1 MNALLEPLPEVAR
14 PFFEARPRLQWLA
27 HFWWKFFTKWSADEC
42 PLHAAALAFFG
53 LLSLFPVTIAAVVLL
68 AKFLAGNPQ
77 IVSVVQTGLQHWVQG
92 FFPGAAGNE
101 ISKELTHVVT
111 GLAGRSDPATVGL
124 LAVVPLLW
132 SGRAYFDT
140 LAVVL
145 NNVWPETEQRSFWN
159 HQLVLWSTFLG
170 AGALWLLSTFATFAL
185 QIVRGLG
192 DYLPAIIG
200 THLHEVSFYDGF
212 GRFVAWL
219 LTVLMFW
226 MIYRFLPNRHT
237 KQARRVVL
245 FAALVAALLWEFAK
259 WAFSAFLGNLSRYET
274 TYGSV
279 AGVVLTLLWI
289 YFSSQIILAGAEA
302 AAAFE
307 TTRAAAER
315 NKISHEPTTEQ
326 RTDESASARPDEG
339 A

>member
-1 MNALLEPLPEVAR
+1 MNALLEPLPEQVR
-14 PFFEARPRLQWLA
+14 PYLQGHPRGQWLA
-27 HFWWKFFTKWSADEC
+27 HFGWKFVTKWSEDQCA
-42 PLHAAALAFFG
+42 LYAAALAFFG
-53 LLSLFPVTIAAVVLL
+53 LLSLFPVTIAAIVLL
-68 AKFLAGNPQ
+68 AKFLAGNPK
-77 IVSVVQTGLQHWVQG
+77 VVATVQTGLQHWVQG

-101 ISKELTHVVT
+101 ISQELAHVVT
-111 GLAGRSDPATVGL
+111 GLAGRSDAAAVGL

-145 NNVWPETEQRSFWN
+145 NNVWPQTTQRSFWG

-192 DYLPAIIG
+192 DYLPSIIG
-200 THLHEVSFYDGF
+200 SQLQGISFYDSF
-212 GRFVAWL
+212 GRFIAWL

-226 MIYRFLPNRHT
+226 MIYRFLPNRQTH
-237 KQARRVVL
+237 QARRVVL
-245 FAALVAALLWEFAK
+245 FAALMAALLWEFAK
-259 WAFSAFLGNLSRYET
+259 WVFSAFLGNLGRYET

-307 TTRAAAER
+307 STCAAAR
-315 NKISHEPTTEQ
+315 SHNHSHESTTEQ
-326 RTDESASARPDEG
+326 PTTDLESCGHDTA
-339 A
+339 